1 MPRRPKG
8 RGRDSAA
15 KNTFNPPEAG
25 EEKPGGGSQPDR
37 SQTRG
42 PFEQDPKRRIGQFGG
57 AGEPPL
63 MKK

>member
-8 RGRDSAA
+8 SGRDSAA
-15 KNTFNPPEAG
+15 KNTFNPPASGADER
-25 EEKPGGGSQPDR
+25 PGDAQPER

-42 PFEQDPKRRIGQFGG
+42 QAEQDAKRRIGQYSD

>member
-8 RGRDSAA
+8 SGRDSAA
-15 KNTFNPPEAG
+15 KNTFSPPEGGTGEPGAG
-25 EEKPGGGSQPDR
+25 VKPQR

-42 PFEQDPKRRIGQFGG
+42 PDEQDPKRRIGQYGG